1 MKTDITKLFGAQV
14 YTEKAIYVG
23 EIDDVVID
31 VDGKKIDSLAV
42 GNLNQ
47 ELLELK
53 GFRGIKIPFRII
65 RSIGDI
71 VLVRHL
77 AGAFQKN
84 TKE

>member
-14 YTEKAIYVG
+14 YTEKALFVG
-23 EIDDVVID
+23 EIDDVILD
-31 VDGKKIDSLAV
+31 VDGKKIDSIAV
-42 GNLNQ
+42 GNLNP

-65 RSIGDI
+65 QSIGDV

-77 AGAFQKN
+77 ATAFQRSARD
-84 TKE
+84 